1 MATDWQALAIE
12 KAELISSGIRQL
24 LSSGQG
30 YFRSEFGVELGLTPE
45 IYPSW
50 VILSTA
56 VVGLLVVLVLSWAA
70 FCGRFFGGKK
80 KRVLV
85 TQESDD
91 LLRAQ
96 VIKIGKPEEQKKKT
110 KKKSNEKKAQSNGR
124 TVPENQQEVRDIV
137 EISNPS
143 PEIKTEK
150 VKKNKKKAKPEVKQ
164 AKTVSA
170 SDGKEPDDGAWETKV
185 SNREKRQQKRKEKG
199 PDGGVEV
206 PHYPAEQ
213 LLPPA
218 PPTAL
223 ATPPPTAPPTSRRGR
238 VLLEPMRTVVKGNTV
253 MAPGSTSWREEHS
266 VNGGGWSDIS
276 MKLPVQLS
284 ASDVEKWPAIPKIP
298 RHRNPDPSWGQ
309 ETEGSWLGID
319 RRMKTELKTVPF
331 PVVGLGSAEPLSTP
345 AAELTWEGVPQPA
358 DDDWTGLNGITAA
371 DPSSDW
377 NAPTELWGNY
387 EEPSAVVA
395 CVPPPQDSAPRPQ
408 DSAPRPQDS
417 APRLQG
423 TKGSDEEKEKDDPA
437 GGAVKSKKKKK
448 KKKKPEEEGGA
459 AQMSSDSSTVTPVET
474 SSLPPPAA
482 TRSSGPIA
490 SSQKLSDPSFEAPK
504 PSQKKKAR
512 RET

>member
-96 VIKIGKPEEQKKKT
+96 VIKIGKLRLGFREGKLILGSLSGGLKQH
-110 KKKSNEKKAQSNGR
+110 
-124 TVPENQQEVRDIV
+124 ENNCLNR
-137 EISNPS
+137 
-143 PEIKTEK
+143 
-150 VKKNKKKAKPEVKQ
+150 
-164 AKTVSA
+164 AKTRMYLSSVVLCCS
-170 SDGKEPDDGAWETKV
+170 SGAWETKV

-218 PPTAL
+218 PPTS
-223 ATPPPTAPPTSRRGR
+223 PHSS
-238 VLLEPMRTVVKGNTV
+238 
-253 MAPGSTSWREEHS
+253 GSTSWREEHS

-309 ETEGSWLGID
+309 ETEGDL
-319 RRMKTELKTVPF
+319 
-331 PVVGLGSAEPLSTP
+331 LSTVSV
-345 AAELTWEGVPQPA
+345 LFS
-358 DDDWTGLNGITAA
+358 DGITAA

-395 CVPPPQDSAPRPQ
+395 CVPPPQDS
-408 DSAPRPQDS
+408 
-417 APRLQG
+417 
-423 TKGSDEEKEKDDPA
+423 DDPA

-459 AQMSSDSSTVTPVET
+459 AQVTCMMNHLWAVLSHYLFLNTNFTRPLCSWFCLPPQMSSDSSTVTPVET

-490 SSQKLSDPSFEAPK
+490 SSQSKRLA
-504 PSQKKKAR
+504 AIC
-512 RET
+512 

>member
-85 TQESDD
+85 TQES
-91 LLRAQ
+91 
-96 VIKIGKPEEQKKKT
+96 
-110 KKKSNEKKAQSNGR
+110 KATSALWVYCHVYSR
-124 TVPENQQEVRDIV
+124 TLTAINDW
-137 EISNPS
+137 
-143 PEIKTEK
+143 

-223 ATPPPTAPPTSRRGR
+223 ATLFSSPHSS
-238 VLLEPMRTVVKGNTV
+238 
-253 MAPGSTSWREEHS
+253 GSTSWREEHS

-387 EEPSAVVA
+387 EEPSAVV
-395 CVPPPQDSAPRPQ
+395 

-459 AQMSSDSSTVTPVET
+459 MSSDSSTVTPVET

-490 SSQKLSDPSFEAPK
+490 SSQSKRLA
-504 PSQKKKAR
+504 AIC
-512 RET
+512 